1 MAANDDKQRKKAT
14 GEDGLVYERP
24 REEIEVLPGVRRYQF
39 ISKSQHRMLTKHL
52 NRIAMVIIALTLA
65 FVIFKSVFI
74 GTGYSVYCLED
85 RSCMRVLSQP
95 EGENCPEYIY
105 PVEMVVASRTA
116 DYERFIR
123 QGGLRCIQ
131 CGNCT
136 KWCILEINIPEIAA
150 RMQELSLEAL
160 DEGKISAELVLEHGF
175 IDPQTREPLTPEAAR
190 ARYSREG
197 YDKVARLYEQ
207 MTAIIAEREEV
218 QVAER

>member
-1 MAANDDKQRKKAT
+1 MADKKKQP
-14 GEDGLVYERP
+14 GQDKEQLVYDRP

-52 NRIAMVIIALTLA
+52 NRIAMVIIALALT
-65 FVIFKSVFI
+65 FVIFKAVFI

-95 EGENCPEYIY
+95 EGENCPEFIY

-150 RMQELSLEAL
+150 RMQELTLEAL
-160 DEGKISAELVLEHGF
+160 AEGKVSPELVLEQGF
-175 IDPQTREPLTPEAAR
+175 IDPQTREPLTVEAAR
-190 ARYSREG
+190 ARYARQG
-197 YDKVARLYEQ
+197 YEKVARLYDE
-207 MTAIIAEREEV
+207 MLAIIESRAGEEV
-218 QVAER
+218 QVADR